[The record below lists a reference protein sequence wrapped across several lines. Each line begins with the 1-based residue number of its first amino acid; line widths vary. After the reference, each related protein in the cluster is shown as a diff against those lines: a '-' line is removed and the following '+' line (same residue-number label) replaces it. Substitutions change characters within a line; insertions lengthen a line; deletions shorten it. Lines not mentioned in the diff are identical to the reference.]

1 MSSEVVSLG
10 CPSAVILLMYRPR
23 HWLLRF
29 SVRVT
34 GTCQGGDW
42 RGLWGQSRQK
52 AASWGPML
60 GFLKNEHT
68 ILIEHTQGCQN
79 QELKGR
85 DSFWK
90 TVATFFTI
98 WASPR
103 RRQWHPTPVL
113 LLGKSHGRRRLVGC
127 HLWGHTESDT
137 TEATEQAA
145 AAAAAAEHLLARKD
159 WQLIALNLEV

>member
-1 MSSEVVSLG
+1 MVSATSWKLETPVTWSVSRQRYKWFQHVFRSSEPW
-10 CPSAVILLMYRPR
+10 CPSAVILLMY
-23 HWLLRF
+23 WLLRF
-29 SVRVT
+29 SVCET

-68 ILIEHTQGCQN
+68 ILIEHTQGRQS
-79 QELKGR
+79 QELKGSA
-85 DSFWK
+85 SFWK

-113 LLGKSHGRRRLVGC
+113 LLGKSHGRRSLVGC
-127 HLWGHTESDT
+127 HLWGRTESDT
-137 TEATEQAA
+137 TEAT
-145 AAAAAAEHLLARKD
+145 
-159 WQLIALNLEV
+159 